1 VRHARAAKKIVL
13 MTDADLPLVMMMKM
27 TWRRDPKKRK
37 AMRRRDPDPMMT
49 KRERR
54 DLDPT
59 TTKRERRDPDP
70 TTTKRERIDLDPTT
84 MKRKRR
90 DPEVRRVTTKR
101 RSLRIAKAE
110 QLNVLRN
117 ARNREL
123 SVVRRARDVLK
134 ILKSL
139 KKSPRRTV
147 LSLLRRAIKSH
158 LRMVSKNLP
167 RRTRN
172 QLRMGRLPTIN
183 PRDLLPRRLL
193 SKRKTTRSTGTS
205 TDPRGKRRDPS
216 TTRVKRGL
224 SVTKKATKKRKYPHS
239 VRKNHAKTRLLV
251 RMRENSSDY
260 KSNDNVAFIK
270 GSGGL

>member
-1 VRHARAAKKIVL
+1 VRHARAEKKIVL

-59 TTKRERRDPDP
+59 TMKRKRRDPDPMTTKRERRDPDP

-158 LRMVSKNLP
+158 LRMASKNLP

-205 TDPRGKRRDPS
+205 TDPRRKRRDPS
-216 TTRVKRGL
+216 TTRVKRG
-224 SVTKKATKKRKYPHS
+224 
-239 VRKNHAKTRLLV
+239 
-251 RMRENSSDY
+251 
-260 KSNDNVAFIK
+260 
-270 GSGGL
+270 GSLAPSPCA

>member
-13 MTDADLPLVMMMKM
+13 MTDADLPLVMKMTM

-37 AMRRRDPDPMMT
+37 AMRRRDP
-49 KRERR
+49 
-54 DLDPT
+54 T
-59 TTKRERRDPDP
+59 TT
-70 TTTKRERIDLDPTT
+70 
-84 MKRKRR
+84 KRKRR
-90 DPEVRRVTTKR
+90 DQDARRMTTR
-101 RSLRIAKAE
+101 RSMRSTKAKQLKVLRIARNK
-110 QLNVLRN
+110 VLSLLRW
-117 ARNREL
+117 
-123 SVVRRARDVLK
+123 ARDVLK
-134 ILKSL
+134 ILSSL

-147 LSLLRRAIKSH
+147 LRMASKS
-158 LRMVSKNLP
+158 LP
-167 RRTRN
+167 RRTRIH
-172 QLRMGRLPTIN
+172 LRMSALPKMN

-205 TDPRGKRRDPS
+205 TDPRRKRRDPS

-224 SVTKKATKKRKYPHS
+224 SVTKKVTKKRKDPHS

-260 KSNDNVAFIK
+260 KSNVNVAFIK